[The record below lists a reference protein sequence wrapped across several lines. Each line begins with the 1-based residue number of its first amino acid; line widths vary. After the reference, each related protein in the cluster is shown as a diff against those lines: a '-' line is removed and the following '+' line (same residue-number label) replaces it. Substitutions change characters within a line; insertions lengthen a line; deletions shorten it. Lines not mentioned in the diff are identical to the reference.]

1 LQENGPVAELEAQLA
16 ALVAARRRLAASL
29 DAVPAERL
37 W

>member
-1 LQENGPVAELEAQLA
+1 VAELEAQLA